1 MRPWERRAFHICALV
16 VVTTG
21 LAFLWMKYFIASAD
35 PFALVNHPWQP
46 AMLALHVLASPPFIL
61 VFGVVFNS
69 HVMKKLKASGLPN
82 RRSGYV
88 SLATFAV
95 MVVSGYLLQVITDE
109 SLLTATVVAHVAA
122 GGTFAVSYSVHLI
135 LGWTIARRPVRP
147 QVREVA

>member
-1 MRPWERRAFHICALV
+1 VKLWERRAFHICALA

-21 LAFLWMKYFIASAD
+21 CAFLWMKHFLASAD
-35 PFALVNHPWQP
+35 PFALINHPWQP

-61 VFGVVFNS
+61 MFGVVFNS
-69 HVMKKLKASGLPN
+69 HVMRKLKASGLPN

-95 MVVSGYLLQVITDE
+95 MVVSGYLLQVITDA
-109 SLLTATVVAHVAA
+109 SLLTATVVAHVAS
-122 GGTFAVSYSVHLI
+122 GGVFAISYSAHLI
-135 LGWTIARRPVRP
+135 ISWTIARRPLRH